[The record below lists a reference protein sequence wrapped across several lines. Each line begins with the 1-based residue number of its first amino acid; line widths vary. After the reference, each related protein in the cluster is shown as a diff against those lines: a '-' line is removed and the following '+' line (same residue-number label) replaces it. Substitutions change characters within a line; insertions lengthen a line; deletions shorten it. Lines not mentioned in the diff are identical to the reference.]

1 MGGSALIFI
10 AMKTMNAQF
19 FLNTGHYKMIE
30 NTLSQLRQLKLSGM
44 ASALQT
50 QLEQPGTYEGL
61 AFSERLQLLVDHED
75 QERNQRKHDR
85 LIGSAK
91 FKLKAHAKD
100 IDYQPARGLQQSQIA
115 SLLLCDWLKKAQNLL
130 LTGPCGTGKT
140 YIACALGHQA
150 CLKGYS
156 VRYYR
161 LPRLILVLTQ
171 AKADGSYSKLLKVIA
186 SLNVLIIDDW
196 GLEPLNAATRNDLM
210 EIMDD
215 RYEQSATV
223 IISQLPTDQWY
234 EAIGDNTLADAILD
248 RLMHNA
254 HRINL
259 KGESMRK
266 KMNSLTQVEHLE

>member
-1 MGGSALIFI
+1 
-10 AMKTMNAQF
+10 
-19 FLNTGHYKMIE
+19 MIE
-30 NTLSQLRQLKLSGM
+30 QTLSQLRQLKLSGM

-50 QLEQPGTYEGL
+50 QLEQPGAYEGL
-61 AFSERLQLLVDHED
+61 AFAERRQFLVDHED
-75 QERNQRKHDR
+75 QERNQRKQER
-85 LIGSAK
+85 LTRAAQ

-100 IDYQPARGLQQSQIA
+100 IDYQHPRGLQQSQMA
-115 SLLLCDWLKKAQNLL
+115 SLLLGDWLKKAQNLL

-161 LPRLILVLTQ
+161 LPRLTLALTQ
-171 AKADGSYSKLLKVIA
+171 AKADGSYSKLLKAID
-186 SLNVLIIDDW
+186 SLDLLIIDDW

-215 RYEQSATV
+215 RYEHSATV
-223 IISQLPTDQWY
+223 IISQLPTEQWY
-234 EAIGDNTLADAILD
+234 QAIGDNTLADAILD

-259 KGESMRK
+259 KGESLRR
-266 KMNSLTQVEHLE
+266 KMNNLTQVEHLE